1 MTVARN
7 HDYGSDLAI
16 WNDAV
21 DQRPHNV
28 RAVVNLG
35 TVHAKLARTDEAI
48 TRCEGALR
56 VDPHNPDEKFHLGVT
71 LANRNESAALI
82 HLTDAEREYSEGLRL
97 RSSYADARANLGSA
111 LAQLG

>member
-71 LANRNESAALI
+71 LA
-82 HLTDAEREYSEGLRL
+82 EREYSEGLRL